1 MFERLSSTYTGF
13 IGRDALIVLWVLY
26 LVAMAGLLQVMAVAV
41 KFSALPL
48 QRKQALAMAQGLL
61 QEMVQKDYSE
71 IVTPPAQSSVDGLQ
85 ASVVVS
91 DAGAL
96 GSASTPLVETKKIA
110 VTVQFADQ
118 SLSLTGYRSDY
129 DMTGAGK

>member
-1 MFERLSSTYTGF
+1 MTKPLERGF
-13 IGRDALIVLWVLY
+13 TLIEMIIFLVVVS
-26 LVAMAGLLQVMAVAV
+26 VAMAGLLQVMAVAV
-41 KFSALPL
+41 KSSALPL
-48 QRKQALAMAQGLL
+48 QRKQAVEMARGLL

-71 IVTPPAQSSVDGLQ
+71 IVTPPAQSSVNGLQ
-85 ASVVVS
+85 ASVLVS

-118 SLSLTGYRSDY
+118 SLSLTGYRSNY

>member
-1 MFERLSSTYTGF
+1 MTKPSERGF
-13 IGRDALIVLWVLY
+13 TLIEMIIFLVVVS
-26 LVAMAGLLQVMAVAV
+26 VAMAGLLQVMAVAV

-48 QRKQALAMAQGLL
+48 QRKQAVEMAQGLL

-71 IVTPPAQSSVDGLQ
+71 IVTPPAQSSVNGLQ
-85 ASVVVS
+85 ASVLVS

-118 SLSLTGYRSDY
+118 SLSLTGYRSNY

>member
-1 MFERLSSTYTGF
+1 MIIFLVVVS
-13 IGRDALIVLWVLY
+13 
-26 LVAMAGLLQVMAVAV
+26 VAMAGLLQVMAVAV

-48 QRKQALAMAQGLL
+48 QRKQAVEMAQGLL

-71 IVTPPAQSSVDGLQ
+71 IVTPPAQSSVNGLQ
-85 ASVVVS
+85 ASVLVS

-118 SLSLTGYRSDY
+118 SLSLTGYRSNY
-129 DMTGAGK
+129 DMTGVGK